1 MAKLSLINRDQKR
14 RKLVKK
20 FAKKREALDAIIND
34 TKASDE
40 VRYAARLKLQQLP
53 RNANPTRLRN
63 RCALTGRPRG
73 FFRKF
78 GLGRNKLREF
88 AMRGEIPGIV
98 KASW

>member
-14 RKLVKK
+14 RALVKK
-20 FAKKREALDAIIND
+20 YAKKREELVAIVNN
-34 TKASDE
+34 TKASEE

-53 RNANPTRLRN
+53 RNANPTRLRS

-78 GLGRNKLREF
+78 GLGRSKLREF